1 MHNFLPVLLL
11 SFNLNTEYLPELEGI
26 SSRQNGLHCPLA
38 QLVGVVL
45 QLISQHSASL
55 KSINQKVKS
64 KSKDKSG
71 FKKR

>member
-1 MHNFLPVLLL
+1 MHNFLPFLLL
-11 SFNLNTEYLPELEGI
+11 SFIPVEGKTAKKIFKENSEDLPELEGI

-55 KSINQKVKS
+55 
-64 KSKDKSG
+64 
-71 FKKR
+71 

>member
-1 MHNFLPVLLL
+1 MHNFLPFLLGEGKTANNI
-11 SFNLNTEYLPELEGI
+11 FNENTEDLPELERI

-55 KSINQKVKS
+55 LLKSQN
-64 KSKDKSG
+64 
-71 FKKR
+71 